1 MKKFMCLAVVALA
14 MVSCG
19 AKQAEAEAEAPKC
32 TECPI
37 DSIATEVVPAAA
49 TEVLP
54 AAAPSEENGGKVA
67 TEVIPAE
74 PAN

>member
-19 AKQAEAEAEAPKC
+19 AKQAEAEAPKC
-32 TECPI
+32 NECPI

-49 TEVLP
+49 TDVVP
-54 AAAPSEENGGKVA
+54 AAVGETPA
-67 TEVIPAE
+67 TEVVPAE

>member
-19 AKQAEAEAEAPKC
+19 AKQAEAEAPKC
-32 TECPI
+32 NECPI

-49 TEVLP
+49 TDVLP
-54 AAAPSEENGGKVA
+54 AAVGETPA
-67 TEVIPAE
+67 TEVVPAE

>member
-1 MKKFMCLAVVALA
+1 MKKFMCLAAVALA
-14 MVSCG
+14 MVSC
-19 AKQAEAEAEAPKC
+19 APKQAEAPKC
-32 TECPI
+32 NECPI

-49 TEVLP
+49 TDVLP
-54 AAAPSEENGGKVA
+54 AASPSAENGGKVA

>member
-19 AKQAEAEAEAPKC
+19 AKQAEAEAPKC
-32 TECPI
+32 NECPI

>member
-19 AKQAEAEAEAPKC
+19 AKQAEAEAPKC
-32 TECPI
+32 NECPI
-37 DSIATEVVPAAA
+37 DSIATEVVP
-49 TEVLP
+49 
-54 AAAPSEENGGKVA
+54 PSEENGGKVA

>member
-19 AKQAEAEAEAPKC
+19 AKQAEAEAPKC
-32 TECPI
+32 NECPI
-37 DSIATEVVPAAA
+37 DSIA

-67 TEVIPAE
+67 TDVIPAE